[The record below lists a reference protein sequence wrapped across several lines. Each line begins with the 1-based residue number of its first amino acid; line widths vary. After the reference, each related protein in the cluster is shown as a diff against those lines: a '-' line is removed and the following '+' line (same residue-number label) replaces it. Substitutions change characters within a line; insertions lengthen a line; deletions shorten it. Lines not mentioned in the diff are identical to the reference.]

1 MINKIIISF
10 ALLLSIVFSQN
21 NSNEFDIAVNTINKI
36 SLKDKDFEDA
46 FDDLIY
52 DALNQFTQLSNQF
65 SWSKQFNLT
74 RPEDVAD
81 ILKLQDYA
89 EQLED
94 CTEEQCGIVF
104 GVIVQADYTI
114 NRKVTDFAGGA
125 GYKVSLD
132 FKSISTNTT
141 LGSGSS
147 IIRLEGSD
155 KIEVYENIEE
165 KLLNLVIDIF
175 NKAFRSEPTIPKST
189 FLNQDIGVLDGP
201 TIQSLTTTTKHGSKK
216 NIRLDAVDPNNILN
230 QPRKYIYSIIE
241 KPKYGSAII
250 DNNILVY
257 TPEANWTGDVVI
269 RYNAVVIRDGKRSLN
284 SNPAKITISVVN
296 EPPKAKSSSQ
306 SVQENSRKVFNLSA
320 SDADGDQLTYRAVSK
335 PVKGTIS
342 INKLTGRV
350 EYIPFNG
357 KEGEDSFTF
366 SVNDGLSNSNVATIL
381 IDIDPLKNPPTADG
395 FSVSTLHDKP
405 TSFYLRG
412 VDADGD
418 AITYV
423 LAKKP
428 NNGKVGI
435 ENNKVTYVPDEGFY
449 GRDELYYFV
458 RDDSEAG
465 LTSSRAKIVINV
477 TNNKPQGS
485 DYNVF
490 TNMDQSVKVE
500 LKGDDRDK
508 SDIVKLAYIL
518 EKNPSFG
525 TFKRDRN
532 SRNMYTYKP
541 SNGFT
546 GPDQL
551 AYRIYDG
558 AQYSDVHVITINVK
572 GQNVVSNTR
581 TQTPKQTKK
590 PPQRTVVDSSKKDN
604 DEGGISM
611 GLILGVLLLV
621 VLVAAGGGGG
631 GGGDASPTG
640 GVDIGIT
647 VP

>member
-10 ALLLSIVFSQN
+10 VLLISIVFSQN
-21 NSNEFDIAVNTINKI
+21 NSNDFDIAVNTLNKI
-36 SLKDKDFEDA
+36 TLNDKDFEDS

-65 SWSKQFNLT
+65 SWSKKFNLT

-81 ILKLQDYA
+81 ILKLQKTA
-89 EQLED
+89 EVLED
-94 CTEEQCGIVF
+94 CSEDECGIIF
-104 GVIVQADYTI
+104 GQLVQADYVI
-114 NRKVTDFAGGA
+114 SRKVNDFATDA
-125 GYKVSLD
+125 GYRVFLD
-132 FKSISTNTT
+132 FKSIESNLS
-141 LGSGSS
+141 LGSKNA
-147 IIRLEGSD
+147 IIRIKGND
-155 KIEVYENIEE
+155 KIEIYENIEKE
-165 KLLNLVIDIF
+165 LLNVFIDMF
-175 NKAFRSEPTIPKST
+175 NSAFKSEPRIPKSS
-189 FLNQDIGVLDGP
+189 FLSQDIGVLDGP
-201 TIQSLTTTTKHGSKK
+201 IIQSFAVSTKHGSKI
-216 NIRLDAVDPNNILN
+216 NIPLAAVDTNNVLN
-230 QPRKYIYSIIE
+230 QPREYIYDII
-241 KPKYGSAII
+241 KQPRYGSAII
-250 DNNILVY
+250 DNNILIY
-257 TPEANWTGDVVI
+257 TPEENWTGDVVI

-284 SNPAKITISVVN
+284 SNPAQIKISVIN
-296 EPPKAKSSSQ
+296 EPPKAKSSTQ
-306 SVQENSRKVFNLSA
+306 SVQEDGRKVFNLSA
-320 SDADGDQLTYRAVSK
+320 SDADGDQLTYREASK
-335 PVKGTIS
+335 PTKGTIS
-342 INKLTGRV
+342 LNKLTGRV
-350 EYIPFNG
+350 EYIPFKG
-357 KEGEDSFTF
+357 KEGQDNFTF
-366 SVNDGLSNSNVATIL
+366 LVNDGLIDSNIATII
-381 IDIDPLKNPPTADG
+381 IDIDPIKNPPTADR
-395 FSVSTLHDKP
+395 FSVTTLHDK
-405 TSFYLRG
+405 TISFYLRG
-412 VDADGD
+412 FDADGD
-418 AITYV
+418 NITYV

-428 NNGKVGI
+428 NNGIVAI

-449 GRDELYYFV
+449 GRDELYYYV
-458 RDDSEAG
+458 RDDSEAS

-500 LKGDDRDK
+500 LRGDDRDK

-590 PPQRTVVDSSKKDN
+590 PPQRTVIDSSKKDN

-621 VLVAAGGGGG
+621 VLAAAGGGGG
-631 GGGDASPTG
+631 GGSDPTG

-647 VP
+647 IP